1 MASLLFFWP
10 AVTCPLLGALKPR
23 VIVDIGAGQ
32 GEHTRTLLGWCKEHG
47 AILHSIDT
55 RRRFDW
61 DTLAAEQ
68 PLWRPHQGRSEDVLP
83 EIGNCDLVVID
94 GDHNWHTVTRELAL
108 LADQEKPP
116 VILLHDVGWPYARR
130 DLYYDPETLPAEAR
144 HAATRGGMLPGR
156 PAPEPGGGFNADEM
170 HALEE
175 GTPRN
180 GILTAVEDFLA
191 ERRGAWEWIRLDVY
205 FGLGILVPREL
216 LERNATVRQAI
227 DALRPTPELSG
238 LFSAAEKDRV
248 LQAAAALTARAAYKD
263 LEREA
268 RSLWGEAQAMRHEAQ
283 ALWNDREAMRGSRSW
298 RWTQPLRSLEGALR
312 AKPRTPPAEQPPTQN
327 AQTEAGPQHAPAM
340 PLADTV
346 AYGVIGTLSRLWVGS
361 GRPFAKTLR
370 RIRHRWLGTRWPAAG
385 GAPPMAVMPAAE
397 TFWRDV
403 TVPGGGRRT
412 VRVAVIIPCHDYGRF
427 LGAAID
433 SVLAQTCLPAE
444 IIVVDDASTDETAAI
459 AARYADRGVRYVWGS
474 WRSVAMARNEGARA
488 TQSPFLVFLDAD
500 DRLPPEYLERCL
512 AEMSDDR
519 VAVAYGDMRRFGE
532 SQAYQRMPE
541 FDRDELMRQN
551 YISSHAMIRRIAYD
565 LVGGY
570 RETAN
575 AHQDWDIYRRIL
587 SYTSWTAKKAQTH
600 VDYRVHGGSM
610 LQTYSGSPED
620 TYVRRAALLRNPI
633 TIFTPFAGRMYALE
647 PYLRGLRSLTF
658 DPSLLRVRWF
668 NTSPDPAFAKL
679 LKEAAAAL
687 PVGAITHELAPLP
700 ASWRHT
706 PDTLIEHRVD
716 GGMGARYFY
725 QMVLVYAYNHLLR
738 ACDTEYALVVEDDI
752 VLAPD
757 TVERLL
763 SLMDLDVVA
772 TVATYRCRFE
782 GDWSV
787 WTRKNGIPEFHVKR
801 KTGVSEI
808 DGAGFGCSLFR
819 MSALRRHPITFAGD
833 GPGRW
838 YDHVAFGHL
847 REQGRVLCD
856 WDLDIDHLQAPPVTP
871 R

>member
-10 AVTCPLLGALKPR
+10 AVTRPLLGALGPK

-32 GEHTRTLLGWCKEHG
+32 GEHTRALLGWCKEHG
-47 AILHSIDT
+47 TILHSIDT
-55 RRRFDW
+55 LRRFDW
-61 DTLAAEQ
+61 DALAAQ
-68 PLWRPHQGRSEDVLP
+68 HAQWRPHQGRSEDVLP
-83 EIGNCDLVVID
+83 KIGDCDLAVID
-94 GDHNWHTVTRELAL
+94 GDHNWHTVSQELTLLGNRER
-108 LADQEKPP
+108 PP
-116 VILLHDVGWPYARR
+116 LILLHDVGWPYARR
-130 DLYYDPETLPAEAR
+130 DLYYDPDTIPAGAR
-144 HAATRGGMLPGR
+144 HAMLRGGMLPGSA
-156 PAPEPGGGFNADEM
+156 APVAGRGLNAGEM

-191 ERRGAWEWIRLDVY
+191 TRGDAWEWIRLDVY
-205 FGLGILVPREL
+205 FGFGLLAPRRLLAENAALREL
-216 LERNATVRQAI
+216 FAG
-227 DALRPTPELSG
+227 LRPTPQLSG
-238 LFSAAEKDRV
+238 LLSVTEADRILHAV
-248 LQAAAALTARAAYKD
+248 DALTTRNAYKD

-268 RSLWGEAQAMRHEAQ
+268 Q
-283 ALWNDREAMRGSRSW
+283 ALWHDCEALRGSRSW
-298 RWTQPLRSLEGALR
+298 RWTEPLRRLEGALR
-312 AKPRTPPAEQPPTQN
+312 STPKISRPSS
-327 AQTEAGPQHAPAM
+327 APAAQPDTTM
-340 PLADTV
+340 QCAPAIPLQDTI
-346 AYGVIGTLSRLWVGS
+346 AYGIIGMLSRLWIGS

-370 RIRHRWLGTRWPAAG
+370 RIRHRWLGARWPATG

-403 TVPGGGRRT
+403 TVRGGGRKT
-412 VRVAVIIPCHDYGRF
+412 VRVAVVIPCHNYGQF
-427 LGAAID
+427 LAEAID
-433 SVLAQTCLPAE
+433 SVLDQTCRPAE
-444 IIVVDDASTDETAAI
+444 IIVVNDASTDDTSAV
-459 AARYADRGVRYVWGS
+459 AARYADRGVRYVHGNWQ
-474 WRSVAMARNEGARA
+474 SVACTRNEGARA

-512 AEMSDDR
+512 SEMRDDR
-519 VAVAYGDMRRFGE
+519 VALTYGDMRRFGE

-541 FDRDELMRQN
+541 FNRDELLRQN

-570 RETAN
+570 RETEN
-575 AHQDWDIYRRIL
+575 AHQDWDLYRRIL
-587 SYTSWTAKKAQTH
+587 SYTSWTAKKAHTY
-600 VDYRVHGGSM
+600 VEYRVRSGSM
-610 LQTYSGSPED
+610 LQKYSGSSQD
-620 TYVRRAALLRNPI
+620 TYARRAALLRNPV
-633 TIFTPFAGRMYALE
+633 TIFTPFAGRTYALE

-668 NTSPDPAFAKL
+668 NTSPDPKFAKL
-679 LKEAAAAL
+679 LKDAAATL
-687 PVGAITHELAPLP
+687 SVGTITRELAPLP
-700 ASWRHT
+700 DSWRHT
-706 PDTLIEHRVD
+706 PDSLIEHRVD

-757 TVERLL
+757 TVERLMA
-763 SLMDLDVVA
+763 LMDLDVVA

-801 KTGVSEI
+801 KAGVSEI

-819 MSALRRHPITFAGD
+819 MSALRRNPITFAGD

-856 WDLDIDHLQAPPVTP
+856 WDLDIDHLQAPVTP